1 MPNAC
6 RPAPNPPIAPRRRGQ
21 ANRPAPHALGA
32 LAAVCALAVG
42 LAGLV
47 QTATAGALEVQ
58 VSDGAG
64 KPLPG
69 AVVFLESP
77 EAKAASKPA
86 VGVELGQALRQFS
99 QAVTVVPVGTAV
111 NFPNRDTVR
120 HHVYSFSAV
129 KKFEI
134 KLYVGT
140 PAAPV
145 VFDQPGIAV
154 LGCNIHDNMAAWVVI
169 VDTPFYGLTGAN
181 GRLALP
187 AVPAGS
193 YQLRTWHPALAPGAP
208 ALAQPLLV
216 PAAGSVAA
224 VKMAGLLP

>member
-6 RPAPNPPIAPRRRGQ
+6 RPAPNPPIAPRRCGR
-21 ANRPAPHALGA
+21 ANRTALRARGA
-32 LAAVCALAVG
+32 LAAVCALAAG
-42 LAGLV
+42 LAGPV
-47 QTATAGALEVQ
+47 QSATAGALEVQ

-77 EAKAASKPA
+77 EARAANKPA
-86 VGVELGQALRQFS
+86 VGVELGQAMRQFS

-120 HHVYSFSAV
+120 HHVYSFSTV

-187 AVPAGS
+187 AVPPGS

-208 ALAQPLLV
+208 AQAQPLLV
-216 PAAGSVAA
+216 PAAGGVAA
-224 VKMAGLLP
+224 VKMAGLVP